1 VTRACAPTSGSTP
14 PRGNFFHGQ
23 EIPRVLGQLS
33 AQRRQEQVENLNRLA
48 SEGFKTFEQQLALF
62 QKFYGLD
69 QKPDPATPYAEM
81 WTKAAADFMKSYQEF
96 VGLMG
101 MVPREDYEA
110 LSRENEALKKR
121 VGELE
126 ESLRRGRK
134 KPGGTDVDPA
144 EVVKGFE
151 GLMKKQA
158 EQFQALMASYGK
170 LYEAEKPGRK
180 SSEHHAPEAS
190 KKRG

>member
-1 VTRACAPTSGSTP
+1 MDRKFLEFW
-14 PRGNFFHGQ
+14 GNF
-23 EIPRVLGQLS
+23 LLS
-33 AQRRQEQVENLNRLA
+33 AAKGQEQVETLGRLA
-48 SEGFKTFEQQLALF
+48 SEGTRTFERQLALF

-69 QKPDPATPYAEM
+69 KKPDPSSPYAEM

-101 MVPREDYEA
+101 MVPREDFEA
-110 LSRENEALKKR
+110 LSRENEALKKQ
-121 VGELE
+121 VGKLE

-158 EQFQALMASYGK
+158 EQFQALMTSYGK
-170 LYEAEKPGRK
+170 LYDAGKPGRK
-180 SSEHHAPEAS
+180 PAEHQATEAS
-190 KKRG
+190 KKREGKP

>member
-1 VTRACAPTSGSTP
+1 MDRKFLEFW
-14 PRGNFFHGQ
+14 GNF
-23 EIPRVLGQLS
+23 LLS
-33 AQRRQEQVENLNRLA
+33 AARGQEQVENLNRLA